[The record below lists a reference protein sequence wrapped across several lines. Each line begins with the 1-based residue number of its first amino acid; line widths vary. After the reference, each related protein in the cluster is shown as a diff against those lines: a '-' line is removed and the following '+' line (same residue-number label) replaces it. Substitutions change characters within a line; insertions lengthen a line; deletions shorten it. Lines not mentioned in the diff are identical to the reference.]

1 MRNRKD
7 RAKQSFLL
15 YHDSRDLFAKLSSED
30 CQALILGL
38 FDYSMEQ
45 DVSFPS
51 GSAVDIAFT
60 VIRTYMDKNALKYE
74 ERCRINRQN
83 GAKGGAPRGNKNA
96 EKKPKPDTSV
106 VTFTEEEKRLCR
118 TIAHNFN
125 QICEGRFSRV
135 KVVTDNRKSQIL
147 AVVRSIER
155 SKQDPLATLEQ
166 VFMKMISS
174 QFLSPISDNPAWR
187 ASFDWLFKDP
197 DTWIKILEGQYD
209 ELFIKGRR

>member
-1 MRNRKD
+1 MGNRKN

-15 YHDSRDLFAKLSSED
+15 YHDSRDLFAKLSPED
-30 CQALILGL
+30 CQTLILDL

-45 DVSFPS
+45 DVFFPP

-96 EKKPKPDTSV
+96 EKKPKPDTPAV
-106 VTFTEEEKRLCR
+106 AFTEEEKQLCR
-118 TIAHNFN
+118 TIARNFN
-125 QICEGRFSRV
+125 RICEGRFSRV
-135 KVVTDNRKSQIL
+135 KVVTDNRKSRLL

-155 SKQDPLATLEQ
+155 SQQDPLATLEQ

-174 QFLSPISDNPAWR
+174 EFLSPSSNNPTWR
-187 ASFDWLFKDP
+187 ANFDWLFKNP

>member
-1 MRNRKD
+1 MENRKNK
-7 RAKQSFLL
+7 AKQSFLL
-15 YHDSRDLFAKLSSED
+15 YHDSRDLFAKLSPED
-30 CQALILGL
+30 CQTLILGL

-45 DVSFPS
+45 DVFFPP

-96 EKKPKPDTSV
+96 EKKPKPDTPAV
-106 VTFTEEEKRLCR
+106 AFTKEEKQLCR
-118 TIAHNFN
+118 TIARNFN
-125 QICEGRFSRV
+125 RICEGRFSRV
-135 KVVTDNRKSQIL
+135 KVVTDNRKSRIL

-155 SKQDPLATLEQ
+155 SQQDPLATLEQ

-174 QFLSPISDNPAWR
+174 EFLSPSSNNPTWR
-187 ASFDWLFKDP
+187 ANFDWLFKNP

>member
-1 MRNRKD
+1 MGNRKN

-15 YHDSRDLFAKLSSED
+15 YHDSRDLFAKLSPED
-30 CQALILGL
+30 CQTLILGL

-45 DVSFPS
+45 DVFFPP

-96 EKKPKPDTSV
+96 EKKPKPDTP
-106 VTFTEEEKRLCR
+106 
-118 TIAHNFN
+118 A
-125 QICEGRFSRV
+125 
-135 KVVTDNRKSQIL
+135 
-147 AVVRSIER
+147 
-155 SKQDPLATLEQ
+155 DPLETLSI
-166 VFMKMISS
+166 VFTKMINSE
-174 QFLSPISDNPAWR
+174 FLSPSSNNPSWR
-187 ASFDWLFKDP
+187 ADFDWLFKNP

-209 ELFIKGRR
+209 ELFNKGRR

>member
-1 MRNRKD
+1 MENRKNK
-7 RAKQSFLL
+7 AKQSFLL
-15 YHDSRDLFAKLSSED
+15 YHDSRDLFAKLSPED
-30 CQALILGL
+30 CQTLILGL

-45 DVSFPS
+45 DVAFPP

-74 ERCRINRQN
+74 EQCRINRHN

-96 EKKPKPDTSV
+96 EKKPKPDTPAV
-106 VTFTEEEKRLCR
+106 AFTKEEKQLCR
-118 TIAHNFN
+118 TIARNFN
-125 QICEGRFSRV
+125 RICEGRFSRV
-135 KVVTDNRKSQIL
+135 KVVTDNRKSRIL

-155 SKQDPLATLEQ
+155 SQQDPLATLEQ

-174 QFLSPISDNPAWR
+174 EFLSPSSNNPTWR
-187 ASFDWLFKDP
+187 ANFDWLFKNP

>member
-1 MRNRKD
+1 MGNRKN

-15 YHDSRDLFAKLSSED
+15 YHDSRDLFAKLSPED
-30 CQALILGL
+30 CQTLILDL

-45 DVSFPS
+45 DVFFPP

-83 GAKGGAPRGNKNA
+83 DAKGGAPRGNKNA
-96 EKKPKPDTSV
+96 EKKPKPDTPAV
-106 VTFTEEEKRLCR
+106 AFTEEEKQLCR
-118 TIAHNFN
+118 TIARNFN
-125 QICEGRFSRV
+125 RICEGRFSRV
-135 KVVTDNRKSQIL
+135 KVVTDNRKSRIL

-155 SKQDPLATLEQ
+155 SQQDPLATLEQ

-174 QFLSPISDNPAWR
+174 EFLSPSSNNPTWR
-187 ASFDWLFKDP
+187 ANFDWLFKNP

>member
-1 MRNRKD
+1 MGNRKN

-15 YHDSRDLFAKLSSED
+15 YHDSRDLFAKLSPED
-30 CQALILGL
+30 CQTLILDL

-45 DVSFPS
+45 DVFFPP

-96 EKKPKPDTSV
+96 EKKPKPDTPAV
-106 VTFTEEEKRLCR
+106 AFTEEEKQLCR
-118 TIAHNFN
+118 TIARNFN
-125 QICEGRFSRV
+125 RICEGRFSRV
-135 KVVTDNRKSQIL
+135 KVVTDNRKSRIL

-155 SKQDPLATLEQ
+155 SQQDPLATLEQ

-174 QFLSPISDNPAWR
+174 KFLSPSSNNPTWR
-187 ASFDWLFKDP
+187 ANFDWLFKNP

>member
-1 MRNRKD
+1 MGNRKN

-15 YHDSRDLFAKLSSED
+15 YHDSRDLFAKLSPED
-30 CQALILGL
+30 CQTLILGL

-45 DVSFPS
+45 DVFFPP

-74 ERCRINRQN
+74 ERCSINRQN

-96 EKKPKPDTSV
+96 EKKPKPDTPAV
-106 VTFTEEEKRLCR
+106 AFTEEEKQLCR
-118 TIAHNFN
+118 TIARNFN
-125 QICEGRFSRV
+125 RICEGRFSRV
-135 KVVTDNRKSQIL
+135 KVVTDNRKSRIL

-155 SKQDPLATLEQ
+155 SQQDPLATLEQ

-174 QFLSPISDNPAWR
+174 EFLSPSSNNPTWR
-187 ASFDWLFKDP
+187 ANFDWLFKEP
-197 DTWIKILEGQYD
+197 DTWTKVLEGQYD

>member
-1 MRNRKD
+1 MGNRKNK
-7 RAKQSFLL
+7 AKQSFLL
-15 YHDSRDLFAKLSSED
+15 YHDSRDLFAKLSPED
-30 CQALILGL
+30 CQTLILGL

-45 DVSFPS
+45 DVAFPS

-96 EKKPKPDTSV
+96 EKKPKPDTPAV
-106 VTFTEEEKRLCR
+106 AFTEEEKQLCR
-118 TIAHNFN
+118 TIARNFN
-125 QICEGRFSRV
+125 RICEGRFSRV
-135 KVVTDNRKSQIL
+135 KVVTDNRKSRIL

-155 SKQDPLATLEQ
+155 SQQDPLATLEQ

-174 QFLSPISDNPAWR
+174 EFLSPSSNNPTWR
-187 ASFDWLFKDP
+187 ANCEWLFKEP
-197 DTWIKILEGQYD
+197 DTWTKVLEGQYD

>member
-1 MRNRKD
+1 MGNSKN

-15 YHDSRDLFAKLSSED
+15 YHDSRDLFAKLSPED
-30 CQALILGL
+30 CQTLILDL

-45 DVSFPS
+45 DVFFPP

-96 EKKPKPDTSV
+96 EKKPKPDTPAV
-106 VTFTEEEKRLCR
+106 AFTEEEKQLCR
-118 TIAHNFN
+118 TIARNFN
-125 QICEGRFSRV
+125 RICEGRFSRV
-135 KVVTDNRKSQIL
+135 KVVTDNRKSRIL

-155 SKQDPLATLEQ
+155 SQQDPLATLEQ

-174 QFLSPISDNPAWR
+174 EFLSPSSNNPTWR
-187 ASFDWLFKDP
+187 ANFDWLFKNP

>member
-1 MRNRKD
+1 MGNRKNK
-7 RAKQSFLL
+7 AKQSFLL
-15 YHDSRDLFAKLSSED
+15 YHDSRDLFAKLSPED
-30 CQALILGL
+30 CQTLILGL

-45 DVSFPS
+45 DVAFPS

-96 EKKPKPDTSV
+96 EKKPKPDSPAV
-106 VTFTEEEKRLCR
+106 AFTEEEKQLCR
-118 TIAHNFN
+118 TIARNFN
-125 QICEGRFSRV
+125 RICEGRFSRV
-135 KVVTDNRKSQIL
+135 KVVTDNRKSRIL

-155 SKQDPLATLEQ
+155 SQQDPLATLEQ

-174 QFLSPISDNPAWR
+174 EFLSPSSNNPTWR
-187 ASFDWLFKDP
+187 ANFDWLFKEP
-197 DTWIKILEGQYD
+197 DTWTKVLEGQYD

>member
-1 MRNRKD
+1 MGNRKNK
-7 RAKQSFLL
+7 AKQSFLL
-15 YHDSRDLFAKLSSED
+15 YHDSRDLFAKLSPED
-30 CQALILGL
+30 CQMLILGL

-60 VIRTYMDKNALKYE
+60 VIRTYMDRNAFKYE

-96 EKKPKPDTSV
+96 EKKPKPDTPAV
-106 VTFTEEEKRLCR
+106 AFTEEEKQLCR
-118 TIAHNFN
+118 NIALNFN
-125 QICEGRFSRV
+125 QISAGRFPAVRSLTEKRM
-135 KVVTDNRKSQIL
+135 QGIL
-147 AVVRSIER
+147 AVVRSIQQR
-155 SKQDPLATLEQ
+155 QGDPLATLEQ

-174 QFLSPISDNPAWR
+174 EFLSPSSNNPTWR
-187 ASFDWLFKDP
+187 ANFDWLFKDP

>member
-1 MRNRKD
+1 MGNRKNK
-7 RAKQSFLL
+7 AKQSFLL
-15 YHDSRDLFAKLSSED
+15 YHDSRDLFAKLSPED
-30 CQALILGL
+30 CQTLILGL

-45 DVSFPS
+45 DVVFPS

-60 VIRTYMDKNALKYE
+60 VIRTDMDKNALKYE

-96 EKKPKPDTSV
+96 EKKPKPDTPTV
-106 VTFTEEEKRLCR
+106 AFTEEEKQLYR
-118 TIAHNFN
+118 TIARNFN
-125 QICEGRFSRV
+125 RICEGRFSRV
-135 KVVTDNRKSQIL
+135 KVVTDNRKSRIL

-155 SKQDPLATLEQ
+155 SQQDPLATLEQ

-174 QFLSPISDNPAWR
+174 EFLSPSSNNPTWR
-187 ASFDWLFKDP
+187 ANFDWLFKEP
-197 DTWIKILEGQYD
+197 DTWTTVLEGQYD

>member
-1 MRNRKD
+1 MGNRKN

-15 YHDSRDLFAKLSSED
+15 YHDSRDLFAKLSPED
-30 CQALILGL
+30 CQTLILDL

-45 DVSFPS
+45 DVFFPP

-74 ERCRINRQN
+74 ERCRINGQN

-96 EKKPKPDTSV
+96 EKKPKPDTPAV
-106 VTFTEEEKRLCR
+106 AFTEEEKQLCR
-118 TIAHNFN
+118 TIARNFN
-125 QICEGRFSRV
+125 RICEGRFSRV
-135 KVVTDNRKSQIL
+135 KVVTDNRKSRIL

-155 SKQDPLATLEQ
+155 SQQDPLATLEQ

-174 QFLSPISDNPAWR
+174 EFLSPSSNNPTWR
-187 ASFDWLFKDP
+187 ANFDWLFKNP

>member
-1 MRNRKD
+1 MGNRKN

-15 YHDSRDLFAKLSSED
+15 YHDSRDLFAKLSPED
-30 CQALILGL
+30 CQTLILDL

-45 DVSFPS
+45 DVFFPP

-83 GAKGGAPRGNKNA
+83 GSKGGAPRGNKNA
-96 EKKPKPDTSV
+96 EKKPKPDTPAV
-106 VTFTEEEKRLCR
+106 AFTEEEKQLCR
-118 TIAHNFN
+118 TIARNFN
-125 QICEGRFSRV
+125 RICEGRFSRV
-135 KVVTDNRKSQIL
+135 KVVTDNRKSRIL

-155 SKQDPLATLEQ
+155 SQQDPLATLEQ

-174 QFLSPISDNPAWR
+174 EFLSPSSNNPTWR
-187 ASFDWLFKDP
+187 ANFDWLFKNP

>member
-1 MRNRKD
+1 MGNRKN

-15 YHDSRDLFAKLSSED
+15 YHDSRDLFAKLSPED
-30 CQALILGL
+30 CQTLILDL

-45 DVSFPS
+45 DVFFPP

-60 VIRTYMDKNALKYE
+60 VIRTYMDNNALKYE

-96 EKKPKPDTSV
+96 EKKPKPDTPAV
-106 VTFTEEEKRLCR
+106 AFTEEEKQLCR
-118 TIAHNFN
+118 TIARNFN
-125 QICEGRFSRV
+125 RICEGRFSRV
-135 KVVTDNRKSQIL
+135 KVVTDNRKSRIL

-155 SKQDPLATLEQ
+155 SQQDPLATLEQ

-174 QFLSPISDNPAWR
+174 EFLSPSSNNPTWR
-187 ASFDWLFKDP
+187 ANFDWLFKNP

>member
-1 MRNRKD
+1 MGNRKN

-15 YHDSRDLFAKLSSED
+15 YHDSRDLFAKLSPED
-30 CQALILGL
+30 CQTLILGL

-51 GSAVDIAFT
+51 GSAVDIDFT

-96 EKKPKPDTSV
+96 EKKPKPDTPAV
-106 VTFTEEEKRLCR
+106 AFTKEEKQLCWN
-118 TIAHNFN
+118 IAHNFN
-125 QICEGRFSRV
+125 QICEGRFSAVRSLTT
-135 KVVTDNRKSQIL
+135 KRMQGIL
-147 AVVRSIER
+147 AVAQSIER
-155 SKQDPLATLEQ
+155 SQHDPLKTLNI
-166 VFMKMISS
+166 VFTKMISS
-174 QFLSPISDNPAWR
+174 EFLSPSSNNPTWR
-187 ASFDWLFKDP
+187 ANFDWLFKDP

>member
-1 MRNRKD
+1 MGNRKN

-15 YHDSRDLFAKLSSED
+15 YHDSRDLFAKLSRED
-30 CQALILGL
+30 CQTLILGL

-45 DVSFPS
+45 DVFFPP

-96 EKKPKPDTSV
+96 EKKPKPDTPAV
-106 VTFTEEEKRLCR
+106 AFTKEEKRLCGH
-118 TIAHNFN
+118 IAYNFN
-125 QICEGRFSRV
+125 QICEGHFPRV
-135 KVVTDNRKSQIL
+135 KIMTDNRRSRIL
-147 AVVRSIER
+147 AVVRSIEQR
-155 SKQDPLATLEQ
+155 QQDPLETLSI
-166 VFMKMISS
+166 VFTKMINSE
-174 QFLSPISDNPAWR
+174 FLSPSSNNPSWR
-187 ASFDWLFKDP
+187 ADFDWLFKNP

-209 ELFIKGRR
+209 ELFNKGRR

>member
-1 MRNRKD
+1 MGNRKN

-15 YHDSRDLFAKLSSED
+15 YHDSRDLFAKLSPED
-30 CQALILGL
+30 CQTLILDL

-45 DVSFPS
+45 DVFFPP

-96 EKKPKPDTSV
+96 EKKPKPDTPAV
-106 VTFTEEEKRLCR
+106 AFTEEEKQLCR
-118 TIAHNFN
+118 TIARNFN
-125 QICEGRFSRV
+125 RICEGRFSRV
-135 KVVTDNRKSQIL
+135 KVVTDNRKSRIL

-155 SKQDPLATLEQ
+155 SQQDPLATLEQ

-174 QFLSPISDNPAWR
+174 EFLSPSSNNPTWR
-187 ASFDWLFKDP
+187 ANFDWLFKNP

>member
-1 MRNRKD
+1 MGNRKNK
-7 RAKQSFLL
+7 AKQSFLL
-15 YHDSRDLFAKLSSED
+15 YHDSRDLFAKLSPED
-30 CQALILGL
+30 CQTLILGL

-45 DVSFPS
+45 DVAFPS

-96 EKKPKPDTSV
+96 EKKPKPDTPAV
-106 VTFTEEEKRLCR
+106 AFTEEEKQLCR
-118 TIAHNFN
+118 TIARNFN
-125 QICEGRFSRV
+125 RICEGRFSRV
-135 KVVTDNRKSQIL
+135 KVVTDNRKSRIL

-155 SKQDPLATLEQ
+155 SQQDPLATLEQ

-174 QFLSPISDNPAWR
+174 EFLSPSSNNPTWR
-187 ASFDWLFKDP
+187 ANFDWLFKNP

>member
-1 MRNRKD
+1 MGNRKN

-15 YHDSRDLFAKLSSED
+15 YHDSRDLFAKLSPED
-30 CQALILGL
+30 CQTLILGL

-45 DVSFPS
+45 DVSFPP

-96 EKKPKPDTSV
+96 EKKPKPDTPAV
-106 VTFTEEEKRLCR
+106 AFTEEEKQLCR
-118 TIAHNFN
+118 TIARNFN
-125 QICEGRFSRV
+125 RICEGRFSRV
-135 KVVTDNRKSQIL
+135 KVVTDNRKSRIL

-155 SKQDPLATLEQ
+155 SQQDPLATLEQ

-174 QFLSPISDNPAWR
+174 EFLSPSSNNPTWR
-187 ASFDWLFKDP
+187 ANFDWLFKEP
-197 DTWIKILEGQYD
+197 DTWTKVLEGQYD

>member
-1 MRNRKD
+1 MGNRKNK
-7 RAKQSFLL
+7 AKQSFLL
-15 YHDSRDLFAKLSSED
+15 YHDSRDLFAKLSPED
-30 CQALILGL
+30 CQTLILGL

-45 DVSFPS
+45 DVAFPS

-96 EKKPKPDTSV
+96 EKKPKPDTPAV
-106 VTFTEEEKRLCR
+106 AFTEEEKQLCR
-118 TIAHNFN
+118 TIARNFN
-125 QICEGRFSRV
+125 RICEGRFSRV
-135 KVVTDNRKSQIL
+135 KVVTDNRKSRIL

-155 SKQDPLATLEQ
+155 SQQDPLATLEQ

-174 QFLSPISDNPAWR
+174 EFLSPSSNNPTWR
-187 ASFDWLFKDP
+187 ANFDWLFKEP
-197 DTWIKILEGQYD
+197 DTWTKVLEGQYD

>member
-1 MRNRKD
+1 MGNRKN

-15 YHDSRDLFAKLSSED
+15 YHDSRDLFAKLSPED
-30 CQALILGL
+30 CQTLILGL

-45 DVSFPS
+45 DVAFPS

-96 EKKPKPDTSV
+96 EKKPKPDTPAV
-106 VTFTEEEKRLCR
+106 AFTKEEKQLCR
-118 TIAHNFN
+118 TIARNFN
-125 QICEGRFSRV
+125 RICEGRFSRV
-135 KVVTDNRKSQIL
+135 KVVTDNRKSRIL

-155 SKQDPLATLEQ
+155 SQQDPLATLEQ

-174 QFLSPISDNPAWR
+174 EFLSPSSNNPTWR
-187 ASFDWLFKDP
+187 ANFDWLFKNP

>member
-1 MRNRKD
+1 MGNRKNK
-7 RAKQSFLL
+7 AKQSFLL
-15 YHDSRDLFAKLSSED
+15 YHDSRDLFAKLSPED
-30 CQALILGL
+30 CQTLILGL

-45 DVSFPS
+45 DVVFPS

-96 EKKPKPDTSV
+96 EKKPKPDTPTV
-106 VTFTEEEKRLCR
+106 AFTEEEKQLCR
-118 TIAHNFN
+118 TIARNFN
-125 QICEGRFSRV
+125 RICEGRFSRV
-135 KVVTDNRKSQIL
+135 KVVTDNRKSRIL

-155 SKQDPLATLEQ
+155 SQQDPLATLEQ

-174 QFLSPISDNPAWR
+174 EFLSPSSNNPTWR
-187 ASFDWLFKDP
+187 ANFDWLFKEP
-197 DTWIKILEGQYD
+197 DTWTKVLEGQYD